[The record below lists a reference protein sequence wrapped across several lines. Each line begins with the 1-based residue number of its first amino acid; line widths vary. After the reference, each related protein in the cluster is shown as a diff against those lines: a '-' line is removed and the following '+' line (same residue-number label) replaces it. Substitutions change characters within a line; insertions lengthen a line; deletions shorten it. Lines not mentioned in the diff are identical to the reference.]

1 MLQGNPLEEK
11 PWKYRVAVLK
21 RQQGRAAK
29 SNCAVLAYSTA
40 HKAVAEF
47 LFYGTQRSTGVVR
60 RRIRSM
66 EMTLAVVFLARCAAA
81 HHALQKGRLPGV
93 GSCA

>member
-21 RQQGRAAK
+21 LQQGRVAK
-29 SNCAVLAYSTA
+29 SNCVVLAYSTA

-47 LFYGTQRSTGVVR
+47 LFHSTQRSTG
-60 RRIRSM
+60 
-66 EMTLAVVFLARCAAA
+66 
-81 HHALQKGRLPGV
+81 GV
-93 GSCA
+93 G